1 MNRHQILTSY
11 ILNGAVVGYQNG
23 QDPFKITR
31 FKSTNIIQWE
41 NADNNNWTDFS
52 NGPMDYDLGGNYTF
66 SISERHGKAGQVGR
80 IDGSAARESMSN
92 LKMWASST
100 DVSTA
105 SPNDMWCNPT
115 KSPNGFMNGH

>member
-1 MNRHQILTSY
+1 MNRHEILTSY
-11 ILNGAVVGYQNG
+11 IWNGAVVAYQNG
-23 QDPFKITR
+23 QAPFKITR

-41 NADNNNWTDFS
+41 NEDKSDWGDFS
-52 NGPMDYDLGGNYTF
+52 NWPTDPNYT
-66 SISERHGKAGQVGR
+66 ISDRHGKAGQVGR

-92 LKMWASST
+92 LKTWASST